1 MTVPS
6 ISQKFNAA
14 IQYEKNGDFTSALG
28 EYISILKIDP
38 SFRRAYVNLGSLYS
52 RMNKFTEAMK
62 CYEMAIT
69 LGPDDITY
77 FNMGCILYKMGM
89 YPEALSSLQR
99 SISINNNFALSKLVA
114 GLCHSRLNKLTEAE
128 ICFSNV
134 LHIWP
139 ENRVAMMALA
149 IIYYNTER
157 FSLSLKLLNWL
168 LKIDTEN
175 IKMRELKSDILLKLG
190 QHDESA
196 REIKQIL
203 KKSEGYKYFDEF
215 VKSIPVETFTD
226 KYGSLDDK
234 IKKLNDKIY
243 DDSNNFISLSLCHLL
258 NGDTD
263 SAIEYLYKFK
273 KKSNN

>member
-1 MTVPS
+1 MTTPS
-6 ISQKFNAA
+6 TSAKFNAA
-14 IQYEKNGDFTSALG
+14 IQFERNADFTSALS

-62 CYEMAIT
+62 CYEAALS
-69 LGPDDITY
+69 LGLDDITY
-77 FNMGCILYKMGM
+77 FNMGCVLYKMGN
-89 YPEALSSLQR
+89 YTESLSSLER

-114 GLCHSRLNKLTEAE
+114 GLCHSRLNRLAEAE
-128 ICFSNV
+128 TSFSKV
-134 LHIWP
+134 LQIWP
-139 ENRVAMMALA
+139 ENRVAMTALA

-168 LKIDTEN
+168 LKIDAEN
-175 IKMRELKSDILLKLG
+175 IKMRELKSEILLKLG
-190 QHDESA
+190 QHDKSA
-196 REIKQIL
+196 NEIKQIL
-203 KKSEGYKYFDEF
+203 KKSEGYRYFDEF
-215 VKSIPVETFTD
+215 VKSVPVETFTD
-226 KYGSLDDK
+226 KYGTLDEK

-263 SAIEYLYKFK
+263 SAIDYLYKFK
-273 KKSNN
+273 KKSIN